1 MVSIVLLDASLSPY
15 TDFLSVFDYVYM
27 YTIGETVINK
37 YICYIAEFFP
47 PPAHALIG
55 YFEVT

>member
-1 MVSIVLLDASLSPY
+1 MVSIVLLDTSLSPY
-15 TDFLSVFDYVYM
+15 TDFLSVFDYIYM

-37 YICYIAEFFP
+37 YISYIAKFFSP
-47 PPAHALIG
+47 AAHALIG